1 MLKNLQQKTYRFKK
15 GINMNTKIQL
25 ELSDHEAWV
34 LTEALARVIDN
45 NVLDDNE
52 LERVANILYE
62 RLLDVRS

>member
-1 MLKNLQQKTYRFKK
+1 
-15 GINMNTKIQL
+15 MNTKIQL